1 MRSFILCLAMLCFSA
16 NAYAQLAVV
25 NGNEATLP
33 AFLNQLVGE
42 GVQVENVKLLV
53 GGVDVA
59 TMSLSTAVNAKQMY
73 GLYSSADM
81 TNTDGIGKKGVLLTN
96 GKAKDAVGN
105 SGLFRS
111 LYMNFGG
118 DPNISGQSFDAV
130 AIQFDLY
137 PTAPILYFN
146 YTFASE
152 EYNEYVCT
160 QFNDQFR
167 LLITGPNPVG
177 GAGVYNK
184 TNIAVVPGT
193 PANPITGTLGNDVS
207 INSVNSGGP
216 RCSPPTASSNSAYHN
231 PLGSPFTAY
240 NQRTKN
246 LFAKVPVIPLQKY
259 TLYFV
264 IADRQDAV
272 LDSGVF
278 VETMN
283 TNIPTFGPVAPQSAF
298 LQNNTFIEGTEVQ
311 PFTINRPSISAG
323 TAESFIVEAVA
334 TGAKPDTETSGTA
347 TAGVDYEIYEGNTL
361 KTLPFTVDFGA
372 NELSKT
378 YTLKIKTDAENEP
391 DEQVKLN
398 IKNVTVLQS
407 SYEFTIKGTASIFQ
421 NVNTNLTRCSTSQ
434 AVEFE
439 APQADSYAWDAP
451 VGSYTCLTGDCR
463 KISITSTSPTVTLT
477 CKLGFGNI
485 SASNSSIAQVVTVQ
499 LQSIEVTPN
508 TTLCTNGSVALQA
521 SGATS
526 YQWSPAT
533 GLSCTDCANPIAS
546 PTQTTTYTVI
556 GTSALC
562 GNLQK
567 MVVITVVAPTETLTF
582 NNLANTYC
590 VSGSAV
596 TLSASPAGGTFW
608 VNGQS
613 ATNFSP
619 TALGLG
625 THQIAYRRQDAGN
638 GCLNTLTKSIE
649 IVAQGAVNITAS
661 PTKQAIMPNTQVAT
675 FSVVATGNTPLAY
688 QWQEDKGTGF
698 ANVANGGVYS
708 GANMATLTLTNVPL
722 TFNGYKYRCTVTD
735 CGNTKNSESADLV
748 VSPLSVASSQVR
760 DGVILHP
767 NPTAGK
773 AWIETAQET
782 VTAVEILTLEG
793 KEFAKV
799 RFIQTGAYKY
809 ELSLPKMPQGT
820 YLLKV
825 WVGKQFVLK
834 RLVRE

>member
-1 MRSFILCLAMLCFSA
+1 MRSFILSLAMLCFSA
-16 NAYAQLAVV
+16 NAYAQLTVM
-25 NGNEATLP
+25 NGNEVTL
-33 AFLNQLVGE
+33 ASVLNQLVGA
-42 GVQVENVKLLV
+42 GVQVENVKFKV
-53 GGVDVA
+53 GNVDVSTMASA
-59 TMSLSTAVNAKQMY
+59 TASSAKQMY
-73 GLYSSADM
+73 GLY
-81 TNTDGIGKKGVLLTN
+81 TFQGTDHPLTKGMIFSTGN
-96 GKAKDAVGN
+96 AKDAVGS
-105 SGLFRS
+105 SGLFKS
-111 LYMNFGG
+111 TNKNFGG
-118 DPNISGQSFDAV
+118 DAMLSGQTLDAV
-130 AIQFDLY
+130 SIQFDLY
-137 PTAPILYFN
+137 PTAPVLYFN
-146 YTFASE
+146 YAFASE
-152 EYNEYVCT
+152 EYDEYVCT
-160 QFNDQFR
+160 PFNDQFR
-167 LLITGPNPVG
+167 LLITGPKPSG
-177 GAGVYNK
+177 GVYNNI
-184 TNIAVVPGT
+184 NIAVVPGT
-193 PANPITGTLGNDVS
+193 PADPISGSLGQNVS
-207 INSVNSGGP
+207 INSVNAGGP
-216 RCSPPTASSNSAYHN
+216 SCSPPTVSSNVQYFDAN
-231 PLGSPFTAY
+231 GSPHMTFD
-240 NQRTKN
+240 QRTKN
-246 LFAKVPVIPLQKY
+246 LYAKVPVIPLQKY

-264 IADRQDAV
+264 VADVQDRIF
-272 LDSGVF
+272 DTGVF
-278 VETMN
+278 VEAMN
-283 TNIPTFGPVAPQSAF
+283 TNIPSIELIVSQSAF
-298 LQNNTFIEGTEVQ
+298 LQNNSVVEGMEIQ
-311 PFTINRPSISAG
+311 PFNIKRPSISAG
-323 TAESFIVEAVA
+323 TAETFTVETV
-334 TGAKPDTETSGTA
+334 GTA
-347 TAGVDYEIYEGNTL
+347 TAGADYEIYEGTTL

-372 NELSKT
+372 NELTKT
-378 YTLKIKTDAENEP
+378 YTLKIKTDAENEA
-391 DEQVKLN
+391 DENLKFNLKSTTG
-398 IKNVTVLQS
+398 ILQS
-407 SYEFTIKGTASIFQ
+407 SYELSIKSTASIFQ

-451 VGSYTCLTGDCR
+451 VGSYTCLTSDCR

-485 SASNSSIAQVVTVQ
+485 PASASSIAQVITVQ

-508 TTLCTNGSVALQA
+508 TTLCTNGSVVLQA

-546 PTQTTTYTVI
+546 PTQTTTYTVT
-556 GTSALC
+556 GTSTQC

-567 MVVITVVAPTETLTF
+567 TVTITVTAPTETLTF

-590 VSGSAV
+590 VNGSAV

-613 ATNFSP
+613 ATTFSP
-619 TALGLG
+619 TTLGVG
-625 THQIAYRRQDAGN
+625 THQIVYRRQDAGN
-638 GCLNTLTKSIE
+638 GCLNTLTRNIE

-698 ANVANGGVYS
+698 ANIANGGVYS

-799 RFIQTGAYKY
+799 RFMQTGAYKY
-809 ELSLPKMPQGT
+809 ELSLPKMPRGT